1 MKIIYSPFYSGGYY
15 VDLQKRKDCL
25 LGLKVCG
32 SNELLSELE
41 LRAGI
46 VSQEL
51 SEPERLVAYHDAI
64 KEKVKETIFANS
76 FAMDEIGVTRQ
87 LLNWRD
93 NLLMA
98 GWDPQKQRFTKKQEN
113 LASLEGKT
121 IPKSQADRWKEV
133 NEYVK
138 NHRLFSEEDRL
149 EVHVSPELLPLVI
162 RRTLD
167 ELNNQGL
174 VEFVHP
180 ITTNPAYNL
189 KVYKFKTRT
198 IAYQWYLSQPNAI
211 KDVDVTISDD
221 NCMLNDMAVSL
232 NKPVVNSKS
241 IDSNP
246 QILQLFKLGLSLFAR
261 PLNVYNLLSY
271 LQVPGHPAKGVA
283 FQLAKVLA
291 DEGGVN
297 EKWDEVIRNYDF
309 TDVEDENKDKRKECL
324 SFISMVKEDFQSDSI
339 PVDAIKSY
347 ANDLAHWCDKQ
358 TYSKH
363 VSEERKEQLVVLASF
378 CRSLVQTLKDKKT
391 VTSEELMVAID
402 GIYQPQSFTH
412 FKAEKDSPDFISS
425 VTQLADPA
433 DNVCW
438 LGCVGS
444 SLSTYPYDFLNV
456 EEIEKLN
463 DQGLSIPS
471 KTEFYT
477 QYRQLQLNA
486 LQNIRHNL
494 ILVCWEYD
502 GNELQEEHPLL
513 SEFKS
518 RYTDEQWAGIV
529 VQNEKPH
536 LEEKKGEVI
545 KLDILPDYQLNGAQL
560 KALKRETESYSSIS
574 TLIQHPFDYT
584 VDYLLK
590 LREPS
595 VGQLDD
601 LDTTKGNVAH
611 LFIENLVKEFGTE
624 MPIKYKELTDEER
637 NARINIAIGQKGAIL
652 LLPEYKMEK
661 EQFFVKLKESVLILV
676 DVITHLGL
684 QPIECEVKM
693 NVQFEDIGSFEAKL
707 DMVLQEIHNPSHY
720 VIFDF
725 KWSEASSFE
734 KKLKEKRA
742 MQLEF
747 YSQAATIHY
756 QKQDKKAEI
765 VGTAYYL
772 FPMCKLFT
780 TVFPQSDH
788 VVKVEVD
795 YEAEKR
801 DLFEE
806 IKNSY
811 VYRRNELNSGKVEDS
826 ELCAIADLPY
836 TKDTKGRLPRYP
848 LEGQYKRD
856 DDKKCP
862 YVKTDK
868 PAFAKKVPNWGDNNA
883 DDREIKTTHSILKGR
898 LL

>member
-1 MKIIYSPFYSGGYY
+1 MTIIYSPEFNSTSYIN
-15 VDLQKRKDCL
+15 LQQRKGQL

-32 SNELLSELE
+32 STELLSELE

-46 VSQEL
+46 VAMEQ

-64 KEKVKETIFANS
+64 KETIKKTIFANS

-98 GWDPQKQRFTKKQEN
+98 GWDPQKQRFTKKLEN
-113 LASLEGKT
+113 LAALEGKMT
-121 IPKSQADRWKEV
+121 PKSQADRWKEV
-133 NEYVK
+133 HEYVK
-138 NHRLFSEEDRL
+138 NHRFFSEDDRL
-149 EVHVSPELLPLVI
+149 EVHVSPEVLPLVI

-167 ELNNQGL
+167 ELNNQGF
-174 VEFVHP
+174 VEYVQP
-180 ITTNPAYNL
+180 ITTNPVYNL

-198 IAYQWYLSQPNAI
+198 IAYQWYLSCPETLN
-211 KDVDVTISDD
+211 DVNVTVSND
-221 NCMLNDMAVSL
+221 NCILNDMAISL

-241 IDSNP
+241 LDSNP
-246 QILQLFKLGLSLFAR
+246 QVLQLFKLGLSLFAR

-297 EKWDEVIRNYDF
+297 EKWDDVIQNYDF
-309 TDVEDENKDKRKECL
+309 TDDKDEDKREECL
-324 SFISMVKEDFQSDSI
+324 SFISMVKEDFQSDHI
-339 PVDAIKSY
+339 PVEAIKSY
-347 ANDLAHWCDKQ
+347 AINLAHWCDKQ

-363 VSEERKEQLVVLASF
+363 VSDERKEQLVVLASF
-378 CRSLVQTLKDKKT
+378 CRSLIQTLKDKKI

-402 GIYQPQSFTH
+402 GIYQPQLFTH

-425 VTQLADPA
+425 VTQLADSV

-444 SLSTYPYDFLNV
+444 SLSTYPYDYLNN

-463 DQGLSIPS
+463 EQGVSIPS
-471 KTEFYT
+471 KTEFYSH
-477 QYRQLQLNA
+477 YRQLQLDA
-486 LQNIRHNL
+486 LQNIRQNL

-513 SEFKS
+513 TEFKS
-518 RYTDEQWAGIV
+518 RYTDELWAGIV
-529 VQNEKPH
+529 IENEKPH
-536 LEEKKGEVI
+536 LEEKQGKVI
-545 KLDILPDYQLNGAQL
+545 KLDILPDYQLNGTQL
-560 KALKRETESYSSIS
+560 KALKREAESYSSIS

-611 LFIENLVKEFGTE
+611 LFIENLVKEFGTA
-624 MPIKYKELTDEER
+624 MPNKYKELTDEER
-637 NARINIAIGQKGAIL
+637 TSRIDIAISQIGAVL
-652 LLPEYKMEK
+652 LLPEYKMEQQ
-661 EQFFVKLKESVLILV
+661 QFVVKLKESALVLVGI
-676 DVITHLGL
+676 ISHLGL
-684 QPIECEVKM
+684 QPVECEVKM
-693 NVQFEDIGSFEAKL
+693 NVQLEDIGSFEAKP
-707 DMVLQEIHNPSHY
+707 DMVLQKINNPSHY

-725 KWSEASSFE
+725 KWSESSSFE

-756 QKQDKKAEI
+756 RAQDKKAEV

-772 FPMCKLFT
+772 FPLCKLFT
-780 TVFPQSDH
+780 TVFPESDH
-788 VVKVEVD
+788 VIKVEVD
-795 YEAEKR
+795 YEADNRK
-801 DLFEE
+801 LFEE

-811 VYRRNELNSGKVEDS
+811 VYRRNELNNGKVEDC

-836 TKDTKGRLPRYP
+836 TKDKTKNHPRYP
-848 LEGQYKRD
+848 LEGQYKRE

-862 YVKTDK
+862 YVKMEK
-868 PAFAKKVPNWGDNNA
+868 PAFAKKVPNWGDSKA
-883 DDREIKTTHSILKGR
+883 EDREIKTTHSILKGR

>member
-1 MKIIYSPFYSGGYY
+1 MKIIYSPEFNSTSYIN
-15 VDLQKRKDCL
+15 LQQRQGQL

-32 SNELLSELE
+32 STELLSELE

-46 VSQEL
+46 AVQEL
-51 SEPERLVAYHDAI
+51 SEPERLVAHHDAI
-64 KEKVKETIFANS
+64 KESIKKTIFANS

-98 GWDPQKQRFTKKQEN
+98 GWNPQEHRFTKKLEN
-113 LASLEGKT
+113 LAALEEET
-121 IPKSQADRWKEV
+121 TPRSQADRWKKV
-133 NEYVK
+133 HEYVK
-138 NHRLFSEEDRL
+138 NHRLFSENDKI
-149 EVHVSPELLPLVI
+149 EVHASSELLPLVI
-162 RRTLD
+162 RNTLD
-167 ELNNQGL
+167 ELNNQGF
-174 VEFVHP
+174 VEYVQP
-180 ITTNPAYNL
+180 TTTNSAYNL

-198 IAYQWYLSQPNAI
+198 IAYQWYLSQPDAI
-211 KDVDVTISDD
+211 KDIDVTVSND
-221 NCMLNDMAVSL
+221 NCMLNDMAISF

-241 IDSNP
+241 TDSNP

-283 FQLAKVLA
+283 FQLAKALA

-297 EKWDEVIRNYDF
+297 EKWDEVIQNHDF
-309 TDVEDENKDKRKECL
+309 TNDKDEDEREECL
-324 SFISMVKEDFQSDSI
+324 SFISMVKEEFQSDHI
-339 PVDAIKSY
+339 PVEAIKSY
-347 ANDLAHWCDKQ
+347 ANNLAHWCDKQ
-358 TYSKH
+358 IFSNH
-363 VSEERKEQLVVLASF
+363 VSDERKAQLVVLSSF

-391 VTSEELMVAID
+391 VTSEELLVAID

-425 VTQLADPA
+425 VTQIADPV

-444 SLSTYPYDFLNV
+444 SLSTYPYDFLNN

-463 DQGLSIPS
+463 EQGVSIPS
-471 KTEFYT
+471 KTEFYSH
-477 QYRQLQLNA
+477 YRQLQLNA
-486 LQNIRHNL
+486 LQNIRQNL

-513 SEFKS
+513 TEFKS
-518 RYTDEQWAGIV
+518 RYTDEQWARIV

-536 LEEKKGEVI
+536 LEEKKGEVV
-545 KLDILPDYQLNGAQL
+545 KLDILPNYQLDGTQL
-560 KALKRETESYSSIS
+560 RALKRETESYSSIS

-624 MPIKYKELTDEER
+624 MPNKYKELTDEEK
-637 NARINIAIGQKGAIL
+637 NSRINIAISQKGAIL
-652 LLPEYKMEK
+652 LLPEYKMEQQ
-661 EQFFVKLKESVLILV
+661 QFVDKLKESALILV
-676 DVITHLGL
+676 DIITQLGL
-684 QPIECEVKM
+684 QPVECEVKM
-693 NVQFEDIGSFEAKL
+693 NVQFEDIGSFEAKP
-707 DMVLQEIHNPSHY
+707 DMVLQETNNPSHY

-725 KWSEASSFE
+725 KWSESSSFE

-756 QKQDKKAEI
+756 QKQDKNAKI

-772 FPMCKLFT
+772 FPLCKLFT
-780 TVFPQSDH
+780 TVFPESEH
-788 VVKVEVD
+788 VVNVEVD
-795 YEAEKR
+795 YEAENRK
-801 DLFEE
+801 LFEE

-811 VYRRNELNSGKVEDS
+811 IYRRNELNNGKVEDS
-826 ELCAIADLPY
+826 ELCAIAELPY
-836 TKDTKGRLPRYP
+836 NKDTKGKLPLYP
-848 LEGQYKRD
+848 LEGQYKREN
-856 DDKKCP
+856 DKKCP

-868 PAFAKKVPNWGDNNA
+868 PAFAKKVPNWGDSKA

>member
-1 MKIIYSPFYSGGYY
+1 MKIIYSPEFNSTSYIN
-15 VDLQKRKDCL
+15 LQQRQGQL

-32 SNELLSELE
+32 STELLSELE

-46 VSQEL
+46 TIPHQ

-64 KEKVKETIFANS
+64 KEIVKKTIFANS

-87 LLNWRD
+87 LLDWRD

-98 GWDPQKQRFTKKQEN
+98 GWDPHKQRFTKKLDN
-113 LASLEGKT
+113 LAALEGKT
-121 IPKSQADRWKEV
+121 TPKSQADRWKEV
-133 NEYVK
+133 YEYVK
-138 NHRLFSEEDRL
+138 NHRLFSEDDRL
-149 EVHVSPELLPLVI
+149 EVHVSPEVLPLVI

-174 VEFVHP
+174 VEYVQP
-180 ITTNPAYNL
+180 TTTNPAYNL
-189 KVYKFKTRT
+189 KVYNFKTRT
-198 IAYQWYLSQPNAI
+198 IAYQWYLSQPDAI
-211 KDVDVTISDD
+211 KDVDVTVSDD
-221 NCMLNDMAVSL
+221 NCMFNDMAISL
-232 NKPVVNSKS
+232 NMPVVNSKS
-241 IDSNP
+241 LDSNP
-246 QILQLFKLGLSLFAR
+246 QVLQLFKLGLSLFAR

-297 EKWDEVIRNYDF
+297 EKWDDVIQNYDF

-324 SFISMVKEDFQSDSI
+324 SFISMVKEDFQSESI

-363 VSEERKEQLVVLASF
+363 VSEERKEQFVVLASF
-378 CRSLVQTLKDKKT
+378 CRSIVQTLKDKKT
-391 VTSEELMVAID
+391 VSSEELMVAID

-425 VTQLADPA
+425 VTQLADSV

-444 SLSTYPYDFLNV
+444 SLPSYPYDFLNAQ
-456 EEIEKLN
+456 EINQLN
-463 DQGLSIPS
+463 EQRLSIPS

-477 QYRQLQLNA
+477 QYRQLQLDA
-486 LQNIRHNL
+486 LKNIRHNL

-502 GNELQEEHPLL
+502 GNELKEEHPLL

-518 RYTDEQWAGIV
+518 RYTDEQWARIMEEK
-529 VQNEKPH
+529 EKPH

-545 KLDILPDYQLNGAQL
+545 KLDILPDYQLNGTQL

-584 VDYLLK
+584 VEYLLK

-611 LFIENLVKEFGTE
+611 LFIENLVKEYGTE

-637 NARINIAIGQKGAIL
+637 NARINLAISQKGAIL
-652 LLPEYKMEK
+652 LLPEYKMEQQ
-661 EQFFVKLKESVLILV
+661 QFVAKLKESALILV
-676 DVITHLGL
+676 DIITHLGL
-684 QPIECEVKM
+684 QTVECEVEM
-693 NVQFEDIGSFEAKL
+693 NVQLEDIGSFEAKP
-707 DMVLQEIHNPSHY
+707 DMVLQKINNPLHY

-725 KWSEASSFE
+725 KWSESSSFE

-756 QKQDKKAEI
+756 QEQDKRAKI

-772 FPMCKLFT
+772 FPLCKLFT
-780 TVFPQSDH
+780 TVFPESDH

-795 YEAEKR
+795 YEADNRK
-801 DLFEE
+801 LFEE

-811 VYRRNELNSGKVEDS
+811 NYRRNELNNGKVEDS
-826 ELCAIADLPY
+826 ELCTIAELPY
-836 TKDTKGRLPRYP
+836 DKDKTNNLPRYP
-848 LEGQYKRD
+848 LEGQYKRED
-856 DDKKCP
+856 VKKCP
-862 YVKTDK
+862 YVRTDK
-868 PAFAKKVPNWGDNNA
+868 PAFAKKVPNWGDSNA

>member
-1 MKIIYSPFYSGGYY
+1 MTIIYSPEFNSTSYIN
-15 VDLQKRKDCL
+15 LQKREGQL

-32 SNELLSELE
+32 STELLSELE

-46 VSQEL
+46 AVPHQ

-64 KEKVKETIFANS
+64 KEKIKETIFANS

-98 GWDPQKQRFTKKQEN
+98 GWDPQKQRFTKKLEN
-113 LASLEGKT
+113 LAALEGKT
-121 IPKSQADRWKEV
+121 TPKSQANRWKEV
-133 NEYVK
+133 YGYVK
-138 NHRLFSEEDRL
+138 NHRLFSENDRL
-149 EVHVSPELLPLVI
+149 EVHVSPEVLPLVI
-162 RRTLD
+162 RRTID
-167 ELNNQGL
+167 ELNNQGC
-174 VEFVHP
+174 VYYVQP
-180 ITTNPAYNL
+180 ATTHSLYNL

-198 IAYQWYLSQPNAI
+198 IAYQWYLSQPDAI
-211 KDVDVTISDD
+211 KDVDVTVSND
-221 NCMLNDMAVSL
+221 NCILNDMAISL

-241 IDSNP
+241 SDSNP

-297 EKWDEVIRNYDF
+297 EKWDEVIQSYNF
-309 TDVEDENKDKRKECL
+309 TNDKGEDEREECL
-324 SFISMVKEDFQSDSI
+324 SFISMVKEDFQSDHV
-339 PVDAIKSY
+339 PVEAIKSY
-347 ANDLAHWCDKQ
+347 ATNLAHWSDKQ

-363 VSEERKEQLVVLASF
+363 VSDERKEQLVVLSSF

-425 VTQLADPA
+425 VTQLADSV

-444 SLSTYPYDFLNV
+444 SLSSYPYDFLNDK
-456 EEIEKLN
+456 EINILN
-463 DQGLSIPS
+463 EQGLSILS

-477 QYRQLQLNA
+477 HYRQLQLDA

-513 SEFKS
+513 TEFKS
-518 RYTDEQWAGIV
+518 RYSDEQWAGIV
-529 VQNEKPH
+529 EQNEKPH
-536 LEEKKGEVI
+536 LEEKKGEVV
-545 KLDILPDYQLNGAQL
+545 KLDILPNYQLNGNQL
-560 KALKRETESYSSIS
+560 KSLKRKTESYSSIS

-624 MPIKYKELTDEER
+624 MPNKYKELTDEER
-637 NARINIAIGQKGAIL
+637 TRRINLAISQKGAIL
-652 LLPEYKMEK
+652 LLPEYKMEQQ
-661 EQFFVKLKESVLILV
+661 QFVAKLKESALILI
-676 DVITHLGL
+676 DIITHLGL
-684 QPIECEVKM
+684 QTVECEVEM
-693 NVQFEDIGSFEAKL
+693 NVQLEDIGSFEAKP
-707 DMVLQEIHNPSHY
+707 DMVLQEINNPLHY

-725 KWSEASSFE
+725 KWSESSSFE

-756 QKQDKKAEI
+756 QEQDKRAKI

-780 TVFPQSDH
+780 TVFPKSDH

-795 YEAEKR
+795 YEADKR
-801 DLFEE
+801 KLFEE

-811 VYRRNELNSGKVEDS
+811 NYRRNELNNGKVEDS
-826 ELCAIADLPY
+826 ELCAIAELPY
-836 TKDTKGRLPRYP
+836 DKDKTKELPRYP
-848 LEGQYKRD
+848 LEGQYKRE

-868 PAFAKKVPNWGDNNA
+868 PAFAKKVPNWGDSNA